1 MLPDLIRL
9 LTKTILVLCYRFRVE
24 GLENVPAQGGL
35 ILVCNHQAN
44 ADPPVLDVAIWK
56 VRKVRYLAKKELFS
70 VPLLGAF
77 LRSAGEV
84 PLDRKK
90 SGGDLRAFR
99 VSMEVLDAGGCL
111 GVFPEGTRSRDGNPG
126 KPKQGVSLLAAKTGV
141 PVLPAYIDGTDRL
154 PFARRVTVRFGK
166 PFSFK
171 DSGLDYEGFA
181 AKTMTEIFSL
191 KGKQDGTC

>member
-1 MLPDLIRL
+1 MIRL

-24 GLENVPAQGGL
+24 GLENVPAKGGL

-84 PLDRKK
+84 PLDRGRQ
-90 SGGDLRAFR
+90 GGDLRALR
-99 VSMEVLDAGGCL
+99 VSMEVLGEGGCL

-126 KPKQGVSLLAAKTGV
+126 KPKLGVSLLAAKTGAM
-141 PVLPAYIDGTDRL
+141 VLPAYIDGTQKL
-154 PFARRVTVRFGK
+154 PFAGRVSVKFGK

-171 DSGLDYEGFA
+171 ETGLDYERFA

-191 KGKQDGTC
+191 KRAQDGIC